1 MKNVKIRL
9 TSVLL
14 LLMLLA
20 SSLIPVY
27 AVGSNAPTQYSTSY
41 NSGSRGVVCTSLDGT
56 SAASYYKNHDYD
68 TLSELSP
75 SDLFNSL
82 QALMRST
89 HTYISSYDDCHY
101 KADRTDCTN
110 GSGNVLLLYTSYS
123 ATMDQWDG
131 WNREH
136 VWPKSLGGGSTTGG
150 GADMHH
156 IRPSDA
162 GVNSSRGNKLYGE
175 SDSTATEKYGTNP
188 AVGILGGTYNST
200 YFEPLDCVKGD
211 VARICLYVYVRWYSD
226 WGAEAITDV
235 FQSVDVLLAWCELDP
250 VDTWEMGRNE
260 VVGEIQGNRNVFID
274 YPEYA
279 WLLFGKEV
287 PDDLVSPSG
296 EGSGNESGG
305 SSGGT
310 TTCRHTDTTTTAKPA
325 TCTVAG
331 SVSVVCE
338 SCGVTVSTTV
348 IQATGHIYADI
359 ACVKCGHTEALSPK
373 PSGNGY
379 WTLVTDASELKAG
392 DQIILVSTAKSATY
406 VAGNISSN
414 QAMASV
420 GGVSVSGNTIT
431 TLPSGATILTLGGR
445 TGAWTLSNA
454 QGQKLGATTVKKLSW
469 TGGTNTWSI
478 SISGGNATVQNSNS
492 SYGRF
497 LYNVSYPRFTTYTSD
512 TNANMLLPQIYKYVE
527 IPAEDNEVKI
537 QAASM
542 ILGADLSV
550 SFYVSGWD
558 ENTDYSMVF
567 TMNGKASDRVTGVE
581 KNGYLVFTFTGISP
595 QHMGDRV
602 SAALYGEN
610 DTAPDATLENFSVRA
625 FAEKLLTAHKSNQ
638 KLMDLIADMLRYGAA
653 AQLYE
658 NYKTNELVT
667 DGLDLDSYGSQAL
680 PTESDNIRSLV
691 TESGATN
698 ATNAFTGLGVR
709 FDFDNKIFFK
719 FKTDDLTKIKITV
732 NGTAIANI
740 ADKVQ
745 SLGNGVYIFYTDG
758 ICATEFDE
766 IFTFRMYVNGT
777 LHQTVTYSVN
787 SYAFAKCGDPDA
799 SEADLST
806 LSQLVRALYRYGLS
820 ATAYLE

>member
-1 MKNVKIRL
+1 MKNIKIRL

-20 SSLIPVY
+20 TSLIPVY

-56 SAASYYKNHDYD
+56 SAASYYQNHDYD

-75 SDLFNSL
+75 SELFNSL
-82 QALMRST
+82 QSLMRST

-123 ATMDQWDG
+123 ATMDQWNG

-136 VWPKSLGGGSTTGG
+136 VWPKSLGGDSTTGG

-162 GVNSSRGNKLYGE
+162 GVNSSRGNKKYGE
-175 SDSTATEKYGTNP
+175 SGSNPIEKYGSNP
-188 AVGILGGTYNST
+188 AENVLGGTYNSE

-226 WGAEAITDV
+226 WGATDITDV
-235 FQSVDVLLAWCELDP
+235 FQSIDVLLAWCELDP

-279 WLLFGKEV
+279 WLLFGREV

-296 EGSGNESGG
+296 EGGGNPSGG

-310 TTCRHTDTTTTAKPA
+310 TTCRHTDTTTIETPA

-331 SVSVVCE
+331 SVRVVCKD
-338 SCGVTVSTTV
+338 CGETVSNSV
-348 IQATGHIYADI
+348 IPAAGHTYANI
-359 ACVKCGHTEALSPK
+359 ACVKCGHTEAPAPK
-373 PSGNGY
+373 PSGGGG
-379 WTLVTDASELKAG
+379 WTLVTNASELRAG
-392 DQIILVSTAKSATY
+392 DKIVLVSGEF
-406 VAGNISSN
+406 VAGDVSKQI
-414 QAMASV
+414 MASV
-420 GGVSVSGNTIT
+420 SGVKTSGNTIT
-431 TLPSGATILTLGGR
+431 TLPSGAVILTLGG
-445 TGAWTLSNA
+445 TSGAWTLSNE

-469 TGGTNTWSI
+469 TSGTNTWSI
-478 SISGGNATVQNSNS
+478 SVTNGYATVQNGNS

-497 LYNVSYPRFTTYTSD
+497 LYNVTSPRFTTYTSS
-512 TNANMLLPQIYKYVE
+512 TNANMLLPQIYRYVE
-527 IPAEDNEVKI
+527 LPAEDTEVKI
-537 QAASM
+537 EDASM
-542 ILGADLSV
+542 ILGTDLSV
-550 SFYVSGWD
+550 RFYVSGWD

-567 TMNGKASDRVTGVE
+567 TMNGKASDRVSGVAE
-581 KNGYLVFTFTGISP
+581 NGYLVFTFTGIAP
-595 QHMGDRV
+595 QHMGDSV
-602 SAALYGEN
+602 SAALYSNNGATP
-610 DTAPDATLENFSVRA
+610 DTTMESFSVRA
-625 FAEKLLTAHKSNQ
+625 FAEKVIALHSSNA
-638 KLMDLIADMLRYGAA
+638 KLMNLVADLLRYGAA
-653 AQLYE
+653 AQLYQ
-658 NYKTNELVT
+658 NHKTNELVT
-667 DGLDLDSYGSQAL
+667 DGLDLNSYGTQAL
-680 PTESDNIRSLV
+680 PTESDNLRSLE
-691 TESGATN
+691 TESGASN
-698 ATNAFTGLGVR
+698 ATNGFTALGVR
-709 FDFDNKIFFK
+709 FDIDNKIFFK

-732 NGTAIANI
+732 NGTAVENL

-766 IFTFRMYVNGT
+766 VFTFRLYVSGA

-787 SYAFAKCGDPDA
+787 SYAFAKCGDAAA
-799 SEADLST
+799 SEADLSAI
-806 LSQLVRALYRYGLS
+806 SQLVRALYRYGLS
-820 ATAYLE
+820 AKAYLA